1 MIAGSEAQV
10 STRVSPSRR
19 FRQRLKSSA
28 RWYPFLIVNLV
39 VFVVFNLVPWISMIR
54 LSFLKTDMLSTSEFV
69 GFGNYAKL
77 LRDDLLHRALKNT
90 FQYVLMYV
98 PAVVAVSLFVAVFVN
113 RRIYGMKFFRA
124 LYFLPN
130 VTSIAVLS
138 LVFWRFLS
146 PRPDAP
152 INYLLGL
159 VGMPAQKFLVSVRQ
173 ALPSLVGIALWQSFG
188 YYMVIWLAGLQGIP
202 QELYDAALV
211 DGASGWKLHRYVTL
225 PLLRP
230 TASFIIVVSTIGALQ
245 VFGSIYIMTGGGP
258 VYATTTVVYHIYQQA
273 FNFGRM
279 GYSSTMSIFLFA
291 IILGIA
297 YVQGKYLRFGE
308 EVY

>member
-1 MIAGSEAQV
+1 MVAGSGARA
-10 STRVSPSRR
+10 STLNASLK
-19 FRQRLKSSA
+19 RLWKRLRSSCG
-28 RWYPFLIVNLV
+28 WYPFLAVNVV
-39 VFVVFNLVPWISMIR
+39 VFVVFNLVPWVSMLE
-54 LSFLKTDMLSTSEFV
+54 LSFHDTDMLSHKEFV
-69 GFGNYAKL
+69 GLGNYVRL
-77 LRDDLLHRALKNT
+77 LKDDLLQKALKNT
-90 FQYVLMYV
+90 FQYVLMYE
-98 PAVVAVSLFVAVFVN
+98 PAMVAVSLFVAVLVN
-113 RRIYGMKFFRA
+113 RPMPGMKFFRA
-124 LYFLPN
+124 VFFLPN

-159 VGMPAQKFLVSVRQ
+159 VGIPPQKFLVSVHQ
-173 ALPSLVGIALWQSFG
+173 ALPSIVGIGLWQSFG

-202 QELYDAALV
+202 REMYDAALV

-230 TASFIIVVSTIGALQ
+230 TGAFIIVISTIGALQ

-273 FNFGRM
+273 FNFGRL
-279 GYSSTMSIFLFA
+279 GYASTISIFLFT
-291 IILGIA
+291 IILVIT
-297 YVQGKYLRFGE
+297 YLQGKYLRFGE